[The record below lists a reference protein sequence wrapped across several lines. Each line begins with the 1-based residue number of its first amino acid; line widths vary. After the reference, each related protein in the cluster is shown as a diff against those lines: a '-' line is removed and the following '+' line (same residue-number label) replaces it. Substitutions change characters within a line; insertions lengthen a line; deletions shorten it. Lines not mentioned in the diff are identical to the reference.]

1 MKKIIISTILTISLA
16 ILAGQSWQP
25 VGNIHHDFNSLTR
38 LAINSQNTPY
48 LAGLAENG
56 NDIIVKKLVNG
67 NWEII
72 SNITTSNMIWNF
84 NFVMNGNTPYV
95 IYQPYNN
102 NNPIVVK
109 RLINGEWETI
119 SSPTTFPTGQYLY
132 YSLAISNN
140 GVPYLAYKRINI
152 VEPIT
157 VKKLINGNWEIVG
170 GLVPEINDARHINL
184 TIDLNDETVYLG
196 YRSYSSQFNN
206 SKITVKKLVNGN
218 WEIVGQERFSTTL
231 SEPFVLAINGGTPY
245 VAYSDIDRNSKVT
258 VMGFINETWS
268 IVGYPAFSDFLAN
281 SIGLAFAN
289 STPYVSFKDHP
300 DYGGKLTVMRFVNG
314 IWETV
319 GPPRFSVGL
328 ASFPAIAID
337 GNNTPYVAYN
347 DEGFNFQAIV
357 QKFTED
363 LFEGSPRNGYLPL
376 TTNFSSQTVLSAPI
390 VSWTWD
396 FGDGSSSTLQ
406 NPEKTY
412 SRPGQFSVQLTVVDQ
427 FGATESLLRDDY
439 INVLD
444 PAMIPKNLSIAINGR
459 NVVLNWDRVLTIAG
473 DDIVDVSG
481 YVVYHNNKPNED
493 FLYLGFT
500 DNPTFTHQRVT
511 QFSQKTFY
519 RVTTFT
525 GDSRRLTS
533 LVARNPIFKLG
544 QLESLLAAEK

>member
-1 MKKIIISTILTISLA
+1 MKKIIISTILIISLA
-16 ILAGQSWQP
+16 ILVGQSWQP
-25 VGNIHHDFNSLTR
+25 VGNLHHDFNSLTR

-72 SNITTSNMIWNF
+72 SNITASNRIGNF
-84 NFVMNGNTPYV
+84 NFIVKANTPYV
-95 IYQPYNN
+95 LYQTHNLDD
-102 NNPIVVK
+102 PIVLK
-109 RLINGEWETI
+109 RLVNEEWETI
-119 SSPTTFPTGQYLY
+119 SSPTTFPTGQNLS

-140 GVPYLAYKRINI
+140 GVPYIAYKRTSI

-157 VKKLINGNWEIVG
+157 VKKLVNGNWEIVG
-170 GLVPEINDARHINL
+170 GLVPEINNATRINL
-184 TIDLNDETVYLG
+184 AIDLNDETVYLG
-196 YRSYSSQFNN
+196 YQSYSSQFNN
-206 SKITVKKLVNGN
+206 SKITVKKLINGN
-218 WEIVGQERFSTTL
+218 WEIVGQERFSTTI
-231 SEPFVLAINGGTPY
+231 SEPFALAINGGTPY
-245 VAYSDIDRNSKVT
+245 VAYSDRDRNSKVT

-289 STPYVSFKDHP
+289 STPYVSFR
-300 DYGGKLTVMRFVNG
+300 DYLNDELRLTVMRFVNG

-319 GPPRFSVGL
+319 GPPRFSVGM

-337 GNNTPYVAYN
+337 GNNTPYVVYN
-347 DEGFNFQAIV
+347 DYGFNFQAIV
-357 QKFTED
+357 QKFTGE
-363 LFEGSPRNGYLPL
+363 LFEGNPRNGYLPL
-376 TTNFSSQTVLSAPI
+376 AVNFNSQAILTAPI
-390 VSWTWD
+390 VSWEWN

-412 SRPGQFSVQLTVVDQ
+412 SQPGQFSVQLTVVDQ
-427 FGATESLLRDDY
+427 FGATESLLKDNY
-439 INVLD
+439 ITVLD

-481 YVVYHNNKPNED
+481 YVVYHSNKPNEN

-533 LVARNPIFKLG
+533 LVARNPNFKIG